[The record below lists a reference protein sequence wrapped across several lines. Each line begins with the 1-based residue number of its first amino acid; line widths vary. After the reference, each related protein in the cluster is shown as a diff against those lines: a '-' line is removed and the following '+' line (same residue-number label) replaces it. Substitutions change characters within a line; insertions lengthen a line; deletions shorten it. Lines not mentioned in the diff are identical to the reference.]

1 MGKEEF
7 ENTKTEPRK
16 SNSTRNLII
25 LLVIVAVLGAIV
37 YFVVNGNG
45 IDGNGIGGSGSKTYT
60 GTANGK
66 QCSITIDFSTGKW
79 SYSGYKISYYGD
91 YTVLSSTQI
100 ELQGK
105 AINEVGKVNGMTK
118 YNLLGNTDVNFDVY
132 VAEDKSYVYI
142 TYYFA
147 SYGIKCS

>member
-25 LLVIVAVLGAIV
+25 LLVIIAVLGAIV
-37 YFVVNGNG
+37 YFVVN
-45 IDGNGIGGSGSKTYT
+45 GNGIGGSGSKTYT

-91 YTVLSSTQI
+91 YTVLTSTQI

-105 AINEVGKVNGMTK
+105 AINEVGKVNGRTK

-142 TYYFA
+142 TYYYA
-147 SYGIKCS
+147 SYGIKCSLS